1 MKHIYTLVLLSIN
14 SITYSQVGINTDTP
28 SAALEVISKTTLQ
41 NDIIFQSTNSNN
53 NKLFSV
59 QNNGDIDFTKAL
71 MPNGDPGKNSL
82 YLVSQGEDSPPI
94 WQDLPKGATVQILS
108 AQNDVTSTTKVSI
121 GTFSDIEFPI
131 LNSSLD
137 ATFGVW
143 NSTNNRFTVSKKG
156 VYLVTVGIDAID
168 MKDLNNNA
176 NSAANFALFIFAN
189 SNSYTGQGIVYKD
202 NSNYNFSSVVSNY
215 FILEKGNHI
224 QIAASS
230 GNSSWY
236 QGPSFLSISYTEL
249 P

>member
-1 MKHIYTLVLLSIN
+1 MKHIYILVLLSIN

-28 SAALEVISKTTLQ
+28 TAALEVISKTTLQ

-94 WQDLPKGATVQILS
+94 WQSLPKGATVQILS

-121 GTFSDIEFPI
+121 DISPTIKFPI

-156 VYLVTVGIDAID
+156 VYLVTAGIDTID
-168 MKDLNNNA
+168 MRSSNDKPNPSA
-176 NSAANFALFIFAN
+176 NLALFIFAGP
-189 SNSYTGQGIVYKD
+189 NSYTGQGIVYKD
-202 NSNYNFSSVVSNY
+202 NSNYNYSAVVSNY
-215 FILEKGNHI
+215 FILEKGNYI
-224 QIAASS
+224 QIVASS